1 MFRGTSINGDDGRN
15 GHVTSIET
23 QTKKDLPGGA
33 GVAQLLAGVWVWPVS
48 GFVCQK
54 FVSQQSIV
62 RRPWDWPEVLEGA
75 DGRASRILLSPHDG
89 LLQRRSRSG
98 PPCSGFLSPTQPH
111 CHMHHSDI
119 IHYET
124 LSRAGQGPT
133 PGPSIS
139 RM

>member
-1 MFRGTSINGDDGRN
+1 MFPGTSINGDDGRN
-15 GHVTSIET
+15 GHVTAIET
-23 QTKKDLPGGA
+23 QTKKGLLGGA
-33 GVAQLLAGVWVWPVS
+33 VVARLES
-48 GFVCQK
+48 GCGLFPGFACQK
-54 FVSQQSIV
+54 FVSHQSIV
-62 RRPWDWPEVLEGA
+62 RRPWDMEVPEVLGGA
-75 DGRASRILLSPHDG
+75 DGRASGILLSPHDR

-111 CHMHHSDI
+111 CHTHHSDI